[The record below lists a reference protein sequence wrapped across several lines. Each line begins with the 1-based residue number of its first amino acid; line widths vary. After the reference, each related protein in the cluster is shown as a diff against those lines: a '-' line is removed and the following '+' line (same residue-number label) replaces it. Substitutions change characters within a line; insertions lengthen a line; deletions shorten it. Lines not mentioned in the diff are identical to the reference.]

1 MSLILKYIWVVKTIH
16 RAGRITLKE
25 LNEKPFWLL
34 HGESLERY
42 LQHVVRLHCLKNSR
56 QVVLA

>member
-25 LNEKPFWLL
+25 LNEKWRANVDLSR
-34 HGESLERY
+34 GEDLP
-42 LQHVVRLHCLKNSR
+42 
-56 QVVLA
+56 